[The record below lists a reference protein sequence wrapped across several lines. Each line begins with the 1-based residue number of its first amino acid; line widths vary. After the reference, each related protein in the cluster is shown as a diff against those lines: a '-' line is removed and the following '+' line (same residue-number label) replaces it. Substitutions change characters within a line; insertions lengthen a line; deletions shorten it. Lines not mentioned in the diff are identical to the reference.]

1 MELLRLHVRE
11 SPMALP
17 MYGPDR
23 EREDQMRGRAP
34 IAIKICEPAK
44 GSSLR
49 VSEQFALDGLCCRR
63 CPMAAKEDMN
73 AASVLPLEASLSYRA
88 KSMRYTE
95 RQMTGE
101 LLDQPAFAG
110 EPKKLFICSTPRSGS
125 YLLCR
130 YMINTGLGV
139 PRRYFNP
146 IIMRQIAPR
155 LGLGPAIE
163 GLKWRRR
170 SPLDRLPFGKA
181 ARTAEV
187 NFLEKYVAAL
197 VPRRSQQGVFAAKLH
212 FEQYT
217 KVLDNPVGWKL
228 LNGGIFVHLYRE
240 IFAQPGDFNEFRAC
254 DRSLGHR

>member
-1 MELLRLHVRE
+1 
-11 SPMALP
+11 
-17 MYGPDR
+17 
-23 EREDQMRGRAP
+23 
-34 IAIKICEPAK
+34 
-44 GSSLR
+44 
-49 VSEQFALDGLCCRR
+49 
-63 CPMAAKEDMN
+63 
-73 AASVLPLEASLSYRA
+73 
-88 KSMRYTE
+88 MRYTE

-139 PRRYFNP
+139 PHGYLNP

-197 VPRRSQQGVFAAKLH
+197 VPRRSSKASSPPSF
-212 FEQYT
+212 
-217 KVLDNPVGWKL
+217 
-228 LNGGIFVHLYRE
+228 I
-240 IFAQPGDFNEFRAC
+240 
-254 DRSLGHR
+254 